1 MRTAAKANQP
11 AHLTLS
17 QAYVGLPEA
26 LCYSDGGDMR
36 ILLVGN
42 HVLDRRKH
50 AVKFYGMLSKH
61 LRGRGHLVEVIHP
74 GAALERTRLGVL
86 RPWLAAIE
94 RRALFP
100 LQLRGAAQGF
110 DLVHI
115 CHQEDAIYVG
125 HTAGVP
131 ATLTC
136 NDVLDIAAAEGKIP
150 EYRGSNAFRA
160 RQRKTLR
167 YLERATH
174 VVCSSWKTSR
184 ELGSLLE
191 LDRQRRLVIPA
202 AVEVDSSAVSAECIQ
217 KVREDLGLAEGE
229 HYLLHVGGNQWYRN
243 RPGLLR
249 IFRMVRQRTGSGLR
263 LVVAGVPLTDD
274 MRQFVAANLP
284 KGSVIEVANPDDS
297 SLWAIYAG
305 AVALLLPS
313 FYERSGWRIAEA
325 QSCGCPV
332 ITSNRAPMTETAGPA
347 ALYIDPRDEAAAA
360 EAIASKLEGLG
371 SLRNPGLENAKRFH
385 PEAVFSAY
393 ESFFLGVLR
402 TRRVTDV
409 VIAANEAES
418 VSTQSREG

>member
-1 MRTAAKANQP
+1 MAATNQS

-50 AVKFYGMLSKH
+50 AVRFYGMLSKH
-61 LRGRGHLVEVIHP
+61 LRARGHLVEGIHP
-74 GAALERTRLGVL
+74 GAALERTRLRVL
-86 RPWLAAIE
+86 SPWLASME
-94 RRALFP
+94 RNALFP

-115 CHQEDAIYVG
+115 CHQEDALYVR

-131 ATLTC
+131 ATITC
-136 NDVLDIAAAEGKIP
+136 HDVLDIAAAEGKIP

-160 RQRKTLR
+160 RHRKTLR
-167 YLERATH
+167 YLEQATH

-184 ELGSLLE
+184 ELGSMLE

-202 AVEVDSSAVSAECIQ
+202 AVEVDSSAISAERIQ
-217 KVREDLGLAEGE
+217 EVRRNLGLAAGE
-229 HYLLHVGGNQWYRN
+229 RYLLHVGGNQWYRN

-263 LVVAGVPLTDD
+263 LVIAGAPLTED
-274 MRQFVAANLP
+274 MRQFAAANLP
-284 KGSVIEVANPDDS
+284 KGSLIEVANPDDS
-297 SLWAIYAG
+297 KLWAIYAG

-313 FYERSGWRIAEA
+313 VYERSGWRIAEA

-360 EAIASKLEGLG
+360 ETIASKLDGLS
-371 SLRNPGLENAKRFH
+371 SLSNAGLENAKRFH
-385 PEAVFSAY
+385 ADAVFSAY

-409 VIAANEAES
+409 LIAPNEAES